1 MVHALSES
9 GKKRLVLAGGGHAH
23 LSVLQ
28 AFANKRQPGV
38 ELVVITPS
46 VYQNYSGMLPG
57 WISGHYTQQDCRIDL
72 TYLVAASGAQLV
84 LDHVVNMDLG
94 KRSVHLSGGRHMVY
108 DLLSLD
114 VGSETNTSGLEG
126 LGAKLLSAKPLDNF
140 FAAWPQVLAEAK
152 TSKDYRLVVVGAGA
166 AGVEIALAARYAF
179 QRMGI
184 EGVVDLVASESGMLQ
199 GHSKRAQDRVRRF
212 VERAGLGLHSQRG
225 VGVPDGVMLADDHL
239 LRADR
244 VIAATGARPVEW
256 LKLSGLGLDAEG
268 YVRVDQNHCSVSHP
282 GVLAAGDVCTRQDV
296 RMARSGVHA
305 VHAGPVLAD
314 NLLAMLEGR
323 SLRPYMPKKSS
334 LYLMACGPRYAVAS
348 WGRWSAEGSW
358 VWRWKDW
365 IDRGFIRR
373 FSAPGGD
380 TKL

>member
-1 MVHALSES
+1 M
-9 GKKRLVLAGGGHAH
+9 KRLVLVGGGHAH

-28 AFANKRQPGV
+28 AFANRRPAGV
-38 ELVVITPS
+38 ELVLITPS
-46 VYQNYSGMLPG
+46 AYQNYSGMLPG
-57 WISGHYTQQDCRIDL
+57 WISGHYMQKDCRIDL
-72 TYLVAASGAQLV
+72 AQLVAVSGAQLV
-84 LDHVVNMDLG
+84 RDHIVGMDPG
-94 KRSVHLSGGRHMVY
+94 KRSVNLSGGQHMTY

-126 LGAKLLSAKPLDNF
+126 LGAKLLPAKPLDDF
-140 FAAWPQVLAEAK
+140 FAVWPQMLAEAK

-184 EGVVDLVASESGMLQ
+184 EGVVDLVAAESGMLQ

-212 VERAGLGLHSQRG
+212 AERAGLALHFQRG
-225 VGVPDGVMLADDHL
+225 VGMPDGVMLADGHL
-239 LRADR
+239 LRANR
-244 VIAATGARPVEW
+244 VIAATGARPAEW
-256 LKLSGLGLDAEG
+256 LRLSGLALDADG
-268 YVRVDQNHCSVSHP
+268 YVQVDQHHGSVSHP
-282 GVLAAGDVCTRQDV
+282 EVLAAGDVCAREDV

-334 LYLMACGPRYAVAS
+334 LYLMACGPRYAIAS
-348 WGRWSAEGSW
+348 WGQWSAEGNW

-373 FSAPGGD
+373 FSVPR
-380 TKL
+380 TMSR